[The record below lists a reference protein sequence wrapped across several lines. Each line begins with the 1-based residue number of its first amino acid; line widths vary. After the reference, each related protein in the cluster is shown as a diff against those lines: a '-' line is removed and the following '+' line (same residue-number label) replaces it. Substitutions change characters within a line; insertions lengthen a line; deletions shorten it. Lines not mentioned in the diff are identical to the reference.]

1 MSYRVVPVCVE
12 KCCERSKVAQPNRN
26 KPMTASASTAANPQN
41 TVMQGVAIM
50 LFAMIILP
58 GMDVIA
64 KYMAVVEG
72 MAPAQVTFYRF
83 FFQLVATLPLLITVG
98 GLRALRPKRLW
109 LNLLRGVLLAAA
121 ALFFF
126 ISVKYMPLA
135 DVFAIYF
142 VEPFILT
149 CLSALILREKVDW
162 RRWLAIAVGFAGAM
176 IVIQPSFAVFGA
188 TSLLPVACASV
199 FACYLLL
206 NRAVGTADS
215 PLTMQTIAGIGGTL
229 FMVGVIAIGD
239 QMGVADFE
247 PSLPKTALGWALVVI
262 LGSLSGYGHLLVVK
276 AFQAAPVSL
285 LAPFAYFEIV
295 TATALGYLIFGDF
308 PSVSKWLGI
317 AIIVVSGL
325 FMIWRERRARDRF
338 IEAP

>member
-1 MSYRVVPVCVE
+1 
-12 KCCERSKVAQPNRN
+12 
-26 KPMTASASTAANPQN
+26 
-41 TVMQGVAIM
+41 MQGVAIM